1 MTIDAIIPIYKL
13 DQGLF
18 RRVERLENQMVPVQK
33 IVLTNTEKKTQ

>member
-18 RRVERLENQMVPVQK
+18 RLVERLENQMVPVQK
-33 IVLTNTEKKTQ
+33 IVLTNTEKKIQ